1 MVAND
6 FEDAVLLELDFQ
18 VLSNRAVDVVTSG
31 HLKKP
36 HSEFIT
42 LENHRFVHGTAR
54 ADPPAV
60 GRLGVHAHVGIEVET
75 LVMLTPLAFN
85 GDRYLFLSDCT
96 LQVNLQIKADY
107 LAFKIIAVPSRLYES
122 LF

>member
-6 FEDAVLLELDFQ
+6 FEDAVLLELNLQ
-18 VLSNRAVDVVTSG
+18 VLGNRAIYVVRSG
-31 HLKKP
+31 NLKKP

-60 GRLGVHAHVGIEVET
+60 GWLGIHAHIGIEVET

-85 GDRYLFLSDCT
+85 WDRYLFLSDCT

-107 LAFKIIAVPSRLYES
+107 LAFEIIAVPSRLHKS
-122 LF
+122 LL